1 MFKRPVVEL
10 MFAATHDY
18 ACISVDCV
26 SCGEGYMFG
35 VSESGYNA
43 WREGK
48 RVQVAFPE
56 LDAASREMLI
66 SGVCGVCWDTMMS
79 EGEED

>member
-1 MFKRPVVEL
+1 MFGKPVVEL
-10 MFAATHDY
+10 MFTATGDY

-43 WREGK
+43 WREGAL
-48 RVQVAFPE
+48 VQVAFPE

-66 SGVCGVCWDTMMS
+66 SGVCGVCWDAMFV
-79 EGEED
+79 EGEE

>member
-1 MFKRPVVEL
+1 MFGKPVVEL
-10 MFAATHDY
+10 MFTATGDY

-35 VSESGYNA
+35 VSESGYQA
-43 WREGK
+43 WLAGEK
-48 RVQVAFPE
+48 VNIAFPE

-66 SGVCGVCWDTMMS
+66 SGVCGVCWDTMFA
-79 EGEED
+79 EEEE

>member
-1 MFKRPVVEL
+1 MFSKPVVEL
-10 MFAATHDY
+10 MFAATDDY

-35 VSESGYNA
+35 VSESGYMR
-43 WREGK
+43 WREGEK
-48 RVQVAFPE
+48 VQVAFPE

-66 SGVCGVCWDTMMS
+66 SGVCGVCWDAMMG
-79 EGEED
+79 EGEE